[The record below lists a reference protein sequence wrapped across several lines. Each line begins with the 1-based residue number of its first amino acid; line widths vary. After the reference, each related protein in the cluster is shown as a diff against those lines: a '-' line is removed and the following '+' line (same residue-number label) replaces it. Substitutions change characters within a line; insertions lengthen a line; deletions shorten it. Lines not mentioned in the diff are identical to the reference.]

1 MQMQL
6 GPRCD
11 TCGRTTDLEPDED
24 NPGIFYCC
32 QCWLEYEQEEHAM
45 LQKEEQQEKA
55 KHSSQQRNAPSAG
68 NQQLGYDRQTEG
80 RRAPFGSGRGGGD
93 DGYSAPPMPH
103 EKPALARGSSNPETT
118 AATTR
123 ANWHLQQQQQ
133 WQQGSPQ
140 NSRQN
145 GERDDATSMAVNG
158 KQQLVPSPVKVPSN
172 KAWVLSDNTHL
183 LNQVSNLMT
192 AERGAVFA
200 MIEAKVR

>member
-1 MQMQL
+1 
-6 GPRCD
+6 
-11 TCGRTTDLEPDED
+11 
-24 NPGIFYCC
+24 
-32 QCWLEYEQEEHAM
+32 M

-123 ANWHLQQQQQ
+123 ASRHLQLQQR
-133 WQQGSPQ
+133 QQGSPQ
-140 NSRQN
+140 HPRQSGNS
-145 GERDDATSMAVNG
+145 DDTTPMAVNG

-192 AERGAVFA
+192 ADRGAVFA